1 MCKFILL
8 QKKRGEGLGKKLH
21 EYALNFFRN
30 NGVDE
35 YHLRVSPSNKQA
47 IAYYKKN
54 GMLELKSELVGK
66 VIRMK
71 GII

>member
-1 MCKFILL
+1 MKFF
-8 QKKRGEGLGKKLH
+8 K
-21 EYALNFFRN
+21 N

-47 IAYYKKN
+47 IAFKKKA
-54 GMLELKSELVGK
+54 MLELKSELGVK

-71 GII
+71 GTI